1 MHSKMQCRSIQK
13 ELPLV
18 LHIIIWHESGSR
30 SRTARVSTLAS
41 GYVTPSQ
48 QQRTISGLKET
59 FIKRC
64 IVKRTNKA
72 EIRPEKQSEKAKSC
86 REKNGMTYSWKGHKD
101 KNRHK
106 NRIQRSE
113 QARLVH
119 VKNITTLRVGPGG
132 RAVKTW
138 MISGKELLFST
149 VIGISHSGTPR
160 FDPDFLLLFCCCCCC
175 RRRRRSSSSSSL
187 DNPV

>member
-1 MHSKMQCRSIQK
+1 MKHLPLKHIPTSLSLPISSPTLPKFWICWRKSRNVYDQSNNGNEILFSKACKMHSKMQCRSIQK

-41 GYVTPSQ
+41 GYITPSQ
-48 QQRTISGLKET
+48 QQRIISGLKET

-72 EIRPEKQSEKAKSC
+72 EIRPEEQSETAKSC

-106 NRIQRSE
+106 NRIQRS
-113 QARLVH
+113 
-119 VKNITTLRVGPGG
+119 G
-132 RAVKTW
+132 
-138 MISGKELLFST
+138 
-149 VIGISHSGTPR
+149 
-160 FDPDFLLLFCCCCCC
+160 
-175 RRRRRSSSSSSL
+175 
-187 DNPV
+187 